1 MLTKP
6 DSTLRLIRW
15 ILLLQEFDLVIK
27 DKKGSGNMVV
37 DHLTRLTNFEIMCKE
52 EEIMDIFLDEKLLA
66 IKERPWMFGISLVSL
81 K

>member
-1 MLTKP
+1 
-6 DSTLRLIRW
+6 
-15 ILLLQEFDLVIK
+15 
-27 DKKGSGNMVV
+27 MVV